1 MRKKNAVISIL
12 LVLVVITI
20 LAFIVVSDY
29 FQNKSLQPPKLSLS
43 EEEWGFGMV
52 KPNDK
57 PTHIFMV
64 KNEGNEDLII
74 ERVRVSCGCVKT
86 SISTK
91 LIKPGKSAELKATFD
106 TTGYDGKIEKD
117 IYIKSNDPLEL
128 GLEKKVSLNIEI
140 EHYSKPVISI
150 FQNEWNLGLISQG
163 DKSNFNFI
171 IENKGDE
178 DLIIEKIDTYEH
190 ITHNFILPLTI
201 SPEEKHEAT
210 LSYNSIEH
218 ELGEVREAITIL
230 SNDPKRAVSPLR
242 VKGYIKEKV
251 KPAISIWPVEIN
263 FNLKADSEE
272 DFIGKFTL
280 ENLGDKA
287 VKIVSVKTSA
297 DFLASLDSEFDL
309 RLEEKEDLQIILL
322 KDKAI
327 KEIHEEEADEYI
339 YLTIALPVKISK

>member
-1 MRKKNAVISIL
+1 MRKNAVTI
-12 LVLVVITI
+12 VFLVVTVI
-20 LAFIVVSDY
+20 LGFVVVSDY
-29 FQNKSLQPPKLSLS
+29 IQNKSSQPPKLSLS
-43 EEEWGFGMV
+43 EEEWDFGMV

-74 ERVRVSCGCVKT
+74 ERVRVSCGCVKA

-91 LIKPGKSAELKATFD
+91 LIKPGKSTELKATFD

-117 IYIKSNDPLEL
+117 IYIKSNDPLEQ
-128 GLEKKVSLNIEI
+128 GVEKKVSLYIEI

-163 DKSNFNFI
+163 DKSNFNLI
-171 IENKGDE
+171 IENKGDK

-190 ITHNFILPLTI
+190 ISHNLTLPLTI

-210 LSYNSIEH
+210 LTYNSMKH

-242 VKGYIKEKV
+242 VKGYIKEKD

-272 DFIGKFTL
+272 DVIGKVTL

-297 DFLASLDSEFDL
+297 DYLALIDSEFDL

>member
-1 MRKKNAVISIL
+1 MPKNRIFFISIAIIIIIS
-12 LVLVVITI
+12 VILI
-20 LAFIVVSDY
+20 FNY
-29 FQNKSLQPPKLSLS
+29 FQYKPLQPPKLSVS
-43 EEEWGFGMV
+43 EEEWDFGMV

-106 TTGYDGKIEKD
+106 TTGYDGKIEKV
-117 IYIKSNDPLEL
+117 IYIKSNDPLEQ
-128 GLEKKVSLNIEI
+128 GVEKKVSLYIEI

-163 DKSNFNFI
+163 DKSNFNLI

-190 ITHNFILPLTI
+190 ISHNFILPLTI
-201 SPEEKHEAT
+201 SPDEKHEAT
-210 LSYNSIEH
+210 LIYNSMEH
-218 ELGEVREAITIL
+218 ELGEVREAIAIL
-230 SNDPKRAVSPLR
+230 SNDPKRAVLPLR
-242 VKGYIKEKV
+242 VKGYIKEKD

-272 DFIGKFTL
+272 GVIGKFTL
-280 ENLGDKA
+280 ENLGEKV
-287 VKIVSVKTSA
+287 VKIISVKTSA
-297 DFLASLDSEFDL
+297 DYLASLDSEFDL
-309 RLEEKEDLQIILL
+309 RSEEKEDLQIILL

-327 KEIHEEEADEYI
+327 KEIHKEEADEYI

>member
-1 MRKKNAVISIL
+1 
-12 LVLVVITI
+12 
-20 LAFIVVSDY
+20 
-29 FQNKSLQPPKLSLS
+29 
-43 EEEWGFGMV
+43 MV

-57 PTHIFMV
+57 PTHIFIV

-74 ERVRVSCGCVKT
+74 ERIRVSCGCVKT
-86 SISTK
+86 GISTK
-91 LIKPGKSAELKATFD
+91 LIKPGKSAELKAIFD
-106 TTGYDGKIEKD
+106 TTGYDGKVEKD
-117 IYIKSNDPLEL
+117 IYIKSNDPLEQ
-128 GLEKKVSLNIEI
+128 GLEKKVSLYIEI
-140 EHYSKPVISI
+140 EHQSKPVISI

-190 ITHNFILPLTI
+190 ISHNFILPLTI

-210 LSYNSIEH
+210 LTYNSIEH
-218 ELGEVREAITIL
+218 ELGEVREAIMIL

-242 VKGYIKEKV
+242 VKGYIKEKD

-272 DFIGKFTL
+272 GAIGKFTL
-280 ENLGDKA
+280 ENLGEKA

-297 DFLASLDSEFDL
+297 DYLALLHSKFDL
-309 RLEEKEDLQIILL
+309 RSEEKEDLQVILL

-327 KEIHEEEADEYI
+327 EEIHEEEADEYI

>member
-1 MRKKNAVISIL
+1 MLKNRIFFIF
-12 LVLVVITI
+12 VVIIIIISVI
-20 LAFIVVSDY
+20 LIFNYI
-29 FQNKSLQPPKLSLS
+29 QNKPLQPPKLSLS
-43 EEEWGFGMV
+43 EEEWDFGMV

-64 KNEGNEDLII
+64 KNEGDEDLII

-117 IYIKSNDPLEL
+117 IYIKSNDPLEQ
-128 GLEKKVSLNIEI
+128 GVERKVSLYIEI
-140 EHYSKPVISI
+140 EHYPKPVISI

-163 DKSNFNFI
+163 DKPNFNFI

-190 ITHNFILPLTI
+190 ISHNFTLPLTI
-201 SPEEKHEAT
+201 SPEEKHEAVLT
-210 LSYNSIEH
+210 YNSIEH
-218 ELGEVREAITIL
+218 ELGEVREAITIV

-242 VKGYIKEKV
+242 VKGYIKEKD
-251 KPAISIWPVEIN
+251 KPAISIWPVEMN
-263 FNLKADSEE
+263 FSLKADSEE
-272 DFIGKFTL
+272 GTIGKYTL

-297 DFLASLDSEFDL
+297 DYLVPLDSEFDL
-309 RLEEKEDLQIILL
+309 GLEEKENLQVILL